1 MPVQR
6 GARIALAA
14 TVIAVALSLA
24 ACAGGTAPG
33 QGGISAAPLDG
44 ESIVDAKCTQCHDL
58 TRVQTAKKD
67 RSGWED
73 TVARMES
80 NGLQVTPEEKSA
92 VIDYLAATF
101 K

>member
-1 MPVQR
+1 MLV
-6 GARIALAA
+6 ALA
-14 TVIAVALSLA
+14 LA
-24 ACAGGTAPG
+24 ACAAGRPNPPA
-33 QGGISAAPLDG
+33 QGGVSAAPLDG
-44 ESIVDAKCTQCHDL
+44 RTIVETKCTQCHDL

-92 VIDYLAATF
+92 AIDYLTATF